1 MKWFKENPLIAAI
14 ALTALLG
21 TIGSGFLLMHE
32 IEQHSNAVGEL
43 KIASDKLR
51 TLQKMD
57 PYPDADNLES
67 IEISVNDYSKA
78 ISDFTK
84 NLNDLEVQLNKEIN
98 PQEFQ
103 DGLREAVN
111 KLQSEA
117 HKNNVSLP
125 EKFFFGFE
133 AYQSQ
138 LPTQDE
144 VQELHREFLAI
155 EGLLSAIIPLGISSI
170 DTLVRNQNTKS
181 IALIQKDKIETADP
195 VRFKSFTLAFTASQ
209 NSLIKAFDKIPGS
222 DDSPRFLVLR
232 NLTIENTNPTAPKK
246 TSTDQ
251 PSDTSPVSSNP
262 KPAASEKLPLIFGNE
277 SVKATMLFE
286 VPDFPTIQASTSP
299 KK

>member
-1 MKWFKENPLIAAI
+1 MNWFKENPLIAAI

-32 IEQHSNAVGEL
+32 IDQHNSAVGEL
-43 KIASDKLR
+43 TIASDKLR

-67 IEISVNDYSKA
+67 IEVSVNDYSKA
-78 ISDFTK
+78 IADFTK
-84 NLNDLEVQLNKEIN
+84 HLNALEVPLNKEIN

-144 VQELHREFLAI
+144 VKELHREFLAI

-170 DTLVRNQNTKS
+170 DTLVRNQDSES
-181 IALIQKDKIETADP
+181 IALIQNPKIEPTEP
-195 VRFKSFTLAFTASQ
+195 VKFKSFTLAFTASQ

-232 NLTIENTNPTAPKK
+232 NLTIENTSPTAPKK
-246 TSTDQ
+246 TSPDRPGD
-251 PSDTSPVSSNP
+251 PSPNSYNL
-262 KPAASEKLPLIFGNE
+262 KPAASEKLPLILGNE

-286 VPDFPTIQASTSP
+286 VPDFPTIQASTPP